1 LSPEAKQR
9 LNIASTVIGKGDVA
23 LARKVCRL
31 EQQYKDIQLSLFE
44 SSDEEKMARV
54 NAIVE
59 EELKALNRQMI
70 ERHGKPYIYF
80 GLNKESK

>member
-1 LSPEAKQR
+1 
-9 LNIASTVIGKGDVA
+9 
-23 LARKVCRL
+23 
-31 EQQYKDIQLSLFE
+31 
-44 SSDEEKMARV
+44 MARV